1 MSTPKKNTPLRPDG
15 IPALEIY
22 ESVPMDNKTQNDCLV
37 LDKHGQ
43 WFRFPSASHVTIVS
57 DGIAFKWT
65 GFDHWADHRT
75 AAECA
80 ADHLELFGCELP
92 KPLARLSK
100 EDDYVHLKLLVWKA
114 RCMRAA
120 DRMEKPVAV
129 DRKTGQP
136 RVKKLAGRKYQLIKD
151 DWSAMT
157 IPQAMACLRILK
169 DTIGELTVKV
179 DGMIG
184 ECTEDDLKAA
194 ITTRQ
199 AELHTKQ
206 DPWRI
211 FQYYRPRMIE
221 AGIIRLV

>member
-1 MSTPKKNTPLRPDG
+1 MSKTKKDVALRPDG
-15 IPALEIY
+15 IPALDIY
-22 ESVPMDNKTQNDCLV
+22 KDVPLDNKSQNDCLV

-43 WFRFPSASHVTIVS
+43 WFRFPSSSHVTIVA

-75 AAECA
+75 SSECV
-80 ADHLELFGCELP
+80 ADHLELFGCDLP
-92 KPLARLSK
+92 KPLVKLSK
-100 EDDYVHLKLLVWKA
+100 EDDYVHLKLLCWKM
-114 RCMRAA
+114 RCVKANQ
-120 DRMEKPVAV
+120 RMEKPVAV

-136 RVKKLAGRKYQLIKD
+136 RVKKLAGRKYQLVKD
-151 DWSAMT
+151 DWSAIS

-169 DTIGELTVKV
+169 DTITPGGEGIV
-179 DGMIG
+179 G
-184 ECTEDDLKAA
+184 ECTEDDLKAK
-194 ITTRQ
+194 ILERQ

-221 AGIIRLV
+221 AGIVRLV